1 MKHDSNEH
9 KVIDSSLKSI
19 LSVTAPMVLT
29 AMSSNFMF
37 VIDRIMLAGYSID
50 SMNASII
57 SANLVGIF
65 TFMLIGIADSAEVFV
80 GQYNGS
86 KQYEKLAAPA
96 WQMIYMSLASCVIL
110 WPMAYFSDYVNTL
123 PHYYLKDGVE
133 FQRILLYFA
142 FLPPLK
148 VAFAAFFIG
157 QGKPKIVTFSIIT
170 GAIINVVLCYSF
182 IYGIKNT
189 IPSMGCK
196 GAAIA
201 NVISEFI
208 SIVILAAVFFNCKNR
223 KIYKTFK
230 NCKFNKGL
238 FFGCARIGVPVSFG
252 NFISMIAWY
261 IVQTLISHASKDAAT
276 IYNVGINVYIFFIFV
291 GEGINKAVATICA
304 NMIGRG
310 DLSSIEKTRKI
321 FVAIAV
327 FFGVV
332 VSIPLIGFPQWI
344 IQMLNIL
351 PDNLSALYSDIKIV
365 LFIVAVNVVLETLM
379 FSTWGILIAGGDS
392 RHATITYQS
401 CLWTTAIFPVIILH
415 YLGKLTSVPFVYMFM
430 GIWLLSTQFF
440 LYKRYK
446 SMKWYNKLV

>member
-19 LSVTAPMVLT
+19 LSVTVPMVLT

-261 IVQTLISHASKDAAT
+261 IVQTLISHTSKDAAT
-276 IYNVGINVYIFFIFV
+276 IYNVGINVSQPQVEFYPYGQIFD
-291 GEGINKAVATICA
+291 KAFLAEE
-304 NMIGRG
+304 RG
-310 DLSSIEKTRKI
+310 VTRKI
-321 FVAIAV
+321 AY
-327 FFGVV
+327 
-332 VSIPLIGFPQWI
+332 
-344 IQMLNIL
+344 
-351 PDNLSALYSDIKIV
+351 LSVCKCESRSLKAYRL
-365 LFIVAVNVVLETLM
+365 NVVHHPLVERQH
-379 FSTWGILIAGGDS
+379 FPNIA
-392 RHATITYQS
+392 
-401 CLWTTAIFPVIILH
+401 
-415 YLGKLTSVPFVYMFM
+415 LTQLFVP
-430 GIWLLSTQFF
+430 
-440 LYKRYK
+440 
-446 SMKWYNKLV
+446 